1 MEEMTNQ
8 QLETILEMAIMIVK
22 ASKDKEDAVQKLEN
36 LEIMKQ
42 KKNPT
47 D

>member
-1 MEEMTNQ
+1 MDEMTNQ
-8 QLETILEMAIMIVK
+8 QLETILEMAIMIVEN
-22 ASKDKEDAVQKLEN
+22 SKDKEEAVQKLKN

-42 KKNPT
+42 KKNST